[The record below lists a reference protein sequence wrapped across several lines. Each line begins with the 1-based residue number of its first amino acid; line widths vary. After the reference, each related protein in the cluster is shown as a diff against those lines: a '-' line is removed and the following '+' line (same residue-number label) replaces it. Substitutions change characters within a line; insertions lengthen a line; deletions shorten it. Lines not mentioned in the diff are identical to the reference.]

1 VFVTAE
7 DDEAEVH
14 RRLSVVDPFG
24 RRHEFPGKLIIIA
37 LPSAGGPMPFFV
49 SDHNGVMETAEWRM
63 ICDQLVGINLKLVCF
78 DPLAN
83 FAQVPLDVD
92 STAAQFVTSQF
103 GRLAAETKATVLLP
117 HHMRKTAKAPQTVAE
132 AREAIRGSSGI
143 VDGVRLAYA
152 LWPVDDDD
160 GKKVCKD
167 LRVLFNYNRVVRG
180 AVVKANSRA
189 SREIV
194 TYVRSDDG
202 LLIDRSDEL
211 CALRPAWDELQ
222 DALVETCAKAA
233 EAGKPF
239 TKTGRPGLYERRAAL
254 PECLRSMAKHKL
266 ESLCQELIEAQ
277 RLVQCKASG
286 SNAPQ
291 WLDVP
296 GGRFAIGGAEFVEGA
311 QVVPSPGGER
321 S

>member
-1 VFVTAE
+1 MPNGEAELDREYAAQTPNSTQSSARIINLRDYGAERFTGPPPPVQWLVKGTIPLGVPAVLAAMGDTGKSYLALQACYQVAVPTPKPTGNLNFNATRRILGGEVVEHGTAVFVTAE
-7 DDEAEVH
+7 DDEAEIH

-63 ICDQLVGINLKLVCF
+63 ICDQLVGHNDLKLACF

-83 FAQVPLDVD
+83 FAQVQLDVD

-117 HHMRKTAKAPQTVAE
+117 HHMRKTAKAPQNVAE

-152 LWPVDDDD
+152 LWPVDEAD

-167 LRVLFNYNRVVRG
+167 LQSLFNTI
-180 AVVKANSRA
+180 AWSKAQWSRPTA
-189 SREIV
+189 ARAG
-194 TYVRSDDG
+194 RS
-202 LLIDRSDEL
+202 SPM
-211 CALRPAWDELQ
+211 CAQTTA
-222 DALVETCAKAA
+222 C
-233 EAGKPF
+233 
-239 TKTGRPGLYERRAAL
+239 
-254 PECLRSMAKHKL
+254 
-266 ESLCQELIEAQ
+266 
-277 RLVQCKASG
+277 
-286 SNAPQ
+286 
-291 WLDVP
+291 
-296 GGRFAIGGAEFVEGA
+296 
-311 QVVPSPGGER
+311 
-321 S
+321 